1 MLYTFFGDTMK
12 VKVIDEGHEK
22 DLEESINNFIKEA
35 KEATN
40 DMLST
45 NNLNVVLKKYEQR
58 LKNQDKEIKKQ
69 INLLLL
75 KLKEDKQFK
84 KEFTSYLFDEPI
96 PKVAPLPEKLL
107 DFVENFEYYSM
118 N

>member
-1 MLYTFFGDTMK
+1 MFDITSHNYKNYLK
-12 VKVIDEGHEK
+12 
-22 DLEESINNFIKEA
+22 LL
-35 KEATN
+35 ATI
-40 DMLST
+40 S
-45 NNLNVVLKKYEQR
+45 E
-58 LKNQDKEIKKQ
+58 DKEVKKQ
-69 INLLLL
+69 INFLLLQ
-75 KLKEDKQFK
+75 LKEDKQFK

>member
-1 MLYTFFGDTMK
+1 MFDITSHNYKNYLK
-12 VKVIDEGHEK
+12 
-22 DLEESINNFIKEA
+22 LL
-35 KEATN
+35 ATI
-40 DMLST
+40 S
-45 NNLNVVLKKYEQR
+45 E
-58 LKNQDKEIKKQ
+58 DKEVRKQ
-69 INLLLL
+69 INSLLLRL
-75 KLKEDKQFK
+75 KKDKQFK

>member
-1 MLYTFFGDTMK
+1 MFNITPHNYKNYLR
-12 VKVIDEGHEK
+12 
-22 DLEESINNFIKEA
+22 L
-35 KEATN
+35 
-40 DMLST
+40 LST
-45 NNLNVVLKKYEQR
+45 ISE
-58 LKNQDKEIKKQ
+58 DKEIKKQ
-69 INLLLL
+69 INFLLLQL
-75 KLKEDKQFK
+75 REDKQFK